1 MEMGGPPRPRVSR
14 ETRLLFITVLI
25 SIVTL
30 WVLARIRFPDRPATP
45 NPVPPL
51 LTQLAVR
58 PRFEDL
64 ALAVAELES
73 RLAPSLLA
81 LELDEPPPF
90 GDQPAFAQDV
100 IPALRIRDDVV
111 VTLLKTASGVASA
124 PRPANLTLLARDP
137 ASGLAVIR
145 VPTAPAPVLTVWSPQ
160 RMQYPRYLIVS
171 DVSRQGT
178 SLRPIFVGSLYPA
191 ASSMWSDSIWAAPA
205 HTDLA
210 TGALVFSTEGRLAG
224 LAIEHAGRPAILPAE
239 ALIRAADRLLR
250 EGSRNGGWLG
260 VEVQELTPA
269 VALAAGASGGVMVTW
284 VDPRGAAA
292 EKLAVTDVI
301 ETIGDEVVAGLE
313 HWEARLARLAAGD
326 SLVLRV
332 RRRGEVRE
340 IQLTAGGAPPTLSEA
355 HLLGLTMRAVPR
367 IGVEVVRVDPGSA
380 AARAGIEAGDV
391 MTLIG
396 EIERPTPAQV
406 TRAFQATPE
415 DRPLLVGVTRGDRRR
430 VLALGKR

>member
-30 WVLARIRFPDRPATP
+30 WVLARVRFPERPVTP
-45 NPVPPL
+45 NLVPPL
-51 LTQLAVR
+51 LAQLPTR
-58 PRFEDL
+58 PAFEDL
-64 ALAVAELES
+64 AFAVAELES
-73 RLAPSLLA
+73 RLVPSLLA
-81 LELDEPPPF
+81 LELEQRPPS
-90 GDQPAFAQDV
+90 GDQPAFAQDLV
-100 IPALRIRDDVV
+100 PALRIQDDVV
-111 VTLLKTASGVASA
+111 VALLERATGAAIA
-124 PRPANLTLLARDP
+124 PRFADLTLLARDP

-145 VPTAPAPVLTVWSPQ
+145 VPPAPAPVLTVWSPQ
-160 RMQYPRYLIVS
+160 RMRPRYMIVS

-178 SLRPIFVGSLYPA
+178 SLRPVFVGSLYPA
-191 ASSMWSDSIWAAPA
+191 ASPTWSESIWAVPA

-210 TGALVFSTEGRLAG
+210 TGAFVFATDGTLAG

-250 EGSRNGGWLG
+250 EGSGNGGWLG
-260 VEVQELTPA
+260 VEVQDLTPA
-269 VALAAGASGGVMVTW
+269 VALVAGASGGVVVTW
-284 VDPRGAAA
+284 VDPRGAGA

-301 ETIGDEVVAGLE
+301 ETIGDEVVATLE
-313 HWEARLARLAAGD
+313 HWETRLARLAAGD

-340 IQLTAGGAPPTLSEA
+340 VHLTAGGALPTQSAA
-355 HLLGLTMRAVPR
+355 HLLGLTMRAIPR
-367 IGVEVVRVDPGSA
+367 IGVEIVRVDPGSA

-406 TRAFQATPE
+406 TRAFLATPE
-415 DRPLLVGVTRGDRRR
+415 DRPLLVGVTRGDRHR

>member
-1 MEMGGPPRPRVSR
+1 MEKGGPPRRRVSR

-51 LTQLAVR
+51 LLTQLADR

-64 ALAVAELES
+64 AVRVAELES
-73 RLAPSLLA
+73 RLVPFLLA
-81 LELDEPPPF
+81 LELEPPPPP
-90 GDQPAFAQDV
+90 GGQPAAARDV
-100 IPALRIRDDVV
+100 IPALRIREDVA
-111 VTLLKTASGVASA
+111 VTLLTATPGATP
-124 PRPANLTLLARDP
+124 PRPADLAVLARDP

-145 VPTAPAPVLTVWSPQ
+145 VPTAPAPALTAWSPQ
-160 RMQYPRYLIVS
+160 RMQYPRYVIVS
-171 DVSRQGT
+171 DVSRQGR
-178 SLRPIFVGSLYPA
+178 SLQPVFVGSLHPV
-191 ASSMWSDSIWAAPA
+191 ASPTWLESIWAVPA
-205 HTDLA
+205 HTELA
-210 TGALVFSTEGRLAG
+210 TGEFVFTTGGTLAG
-224 LAIEHAGRPAILPAE
+224 LAIEHEGRPAILPAE
-239 ALIRAADRLLR
+239 AVIRAADRLLR
-250 EGSRNGGWLG
+250 EGSRDGGWLG
-260 VEVQELTPA
+260 VEVQALTPA
-269 VALAAGASGGVMVTW
+269 VALVAGASGGVMVAW
-284 VDPRGAAA
+284 VDPRGPAA

-301 ETIGDEVVAGLE
+301 ETIGDEVVATLE

-332 RRRGEVRE
+332 RRRGDMREVH
-340 IQLTAGGAPPTLSEA
+340 LTAGGAPPTLSEA

-415 DRPLLVGVTRGDRRR
+415 DRPLLVGVTRGDRHR
-430 VLALGKR
+430 VLAVGKR

>member
-30 WVLARIRFPDRPATP
+30 WVLARVRFPERPVTP

-51 LTQLAVR
+51 LAQLPAR
-58 PRFEDL
+58 PAFEDL
-64 ALAVAELES
+64 AFAVAELES
-73 RLAPSLLA
+73 RLVPSLLA
-81 LELDEPPPF
+81 LELEQRPPP
-90 GDQPAFAQDV
+90 GDQRTVPQDV

-111 VTLLKTASGVASA
+111 VTLLETASGAA
-124 PRPANLTLLARDP
+124 QRPANLTVLARDP

-145 VPTAPAPVLTVWSPQ
+145 VPAAPAPVLTVWSLQ
-160 RMQYPRYLIVS
+160 RPRPRYMIVS

-178 SLRPIFVGSLYPA
+178 SLRPVFVGSLYPA
-191 ASSMWSDSIWAAPA
+191 ASPTWSESIWTVPA

-210 TGALVFSTEGRLAG
+210 TGAFVFTTDGTLAG

-260 VEVQELTPA
+260 VEVQALTPA
-269 VALAAGASGGVMVTW
+269 VALVAGASGGVVVTW

-292 EKLAVTDVI
+292 EKLVVTDVI
-301 ETIGDEVVAGLE
+301 EAIGDEVVATLE
-313 HWEARLARLAAGD
+313 HWETRLARLAAGD

-340 IQLTAGGAPPTLSEA
+340 VHLTAGGPLPTQSA
-355 HLLGLTMRAVPR
+355 AQLLGLTMRAIPR
-367 IGVEVVRVDPGSA
+367 IGVEIVRVDPGSA
-380 AARAGIEAGDV
+380 AARAGIEAGGV

-396 EIERPTPAQV
+396 EIARPTPAQV
-406 TRAFQATPE
+406 TRAFLATPE
-415 DRPLLVGVTRGDRRR
+415 DRPLLVGVTRGDRHR

>member
-30 WVLARIRFPDRPATP
+30 WVLARVRFPERPVTP

-51 LTQLAVR
+51 LAQLPAR
-58 PRFEDL
+58 PAFEDL
-64 ALAVAELES
+64 VFAVAELES
-73 RLAPSLLA
+73 RLVPSLLA
-81 LELDEPPPF
+81 IEIEQRPPS
-90 GDQPAFAQDV
+90 GDQPAVAQDV
-100 IPALRIRDDVV
+100 IPALRIRDDVAV
-111 VTLLKTASGVASA
+111 ALLETTTGVARA
-124 PRPANLTLLARDP
+124 RRPADLTLLARDP

-145 VPTAPAPVLTVWSPQ
+145 VQAAPAPVLTVWSPQ
-160 RMQYPRYLIVS
+160 RLQYPRYLIVS
-171 DVSRQGT
+171 NISRQGT
-178 SLRPIFVGSLYPA
+178 SLRPVFVGSLYPA
-191 ASSMWSDSIWAAPA
+191 ASPTWSESIWAVPA

-210 TGALVFSTEGRLAG
+210 TGAFVFTSDGTLAG
-224 LAIEHAGRPAILPAE
+224 LAIEHEGRPAILPAE
-239 ALIRAADRLLR
+239 AVIRAADRLLR
-250 EGSRNGGWLG
+250 EGSRDGGWLG
-260 VEVQELTPA
+260 VVVQALTPA
-269 VALAAGASGGVMVTW
+269 VALVAGASGGVMVTW
-284 VDPRGAAA
+284 VDPGGPAA
-292 EKLAVTDVI
+292 EKLVVTDVI
-301 ETIGDEVVAGLE
+301 ESIGDEVVATLE

-340 IQLTAGGAPPTLSEA
+340 IQLTASGAPPTQSET

-406 TRAFQATPE
+406 TRAFLATPD
-415 DRPLLVGVTRGDRRR
+415 DRPLLVGVTRGDRHR

>member
-14 ETRLLFITVLI
+14 ETRLLFVTVLI
-25 SIVTL
+25 SIGTL
-30 WVLARIRFPDRPATP
+30 WVLARVRFPERPVTP

-81 LELDEPPPF
+81 LELEQSPPS
-90 GDQPAFAQDV
+90 GDQPAFARDV

-111 VTLLKTASGVASA
+111 VTLLETASGVASVQ
-124 PRPANLTLLARDP
+124 RPANLTVLAGDS

-160 RMQYPRYLIVS
+160 RMQSPRYLIVS

-178 SLRPIFVGSLYPA
+178 SLRPVFVGSLYPA
-191 ASSMWSDSIWAAPA
+191 ASPMWSESIWAVPA

-210 TGALVFSTEGRLAG
+210 TGAFVFTTEGTLAG

-260 VEVQELTPA
+260 VEVQAP
-269 VALAAGASGGVMVTW
+269 SG
-284 VDPRGAAA
+284 
-292 EKLAVTDVI
+292 
-301 ETIGDEVVAGLE
+301 
-313 HWEARLARLAAGD
+313 
-326 SLVLRV
+326 
-332 RRRGEVRE
+332 
-340 IQLTAGGAPPTLSEA
+340 
-355 HLLGLTMRAVPR
+355 
-367 IGVEVVRVDPGSA
+367 PG
-380 AARAGIEAGDV
+380 
-391 MTLIG
+391 
-396 EIERPTPAQV
+396 
-406 TRAFQATPE
+406 
-415 DRPLLVGVTRGDRRR
+415 
-430 VLALGKR
+430 